1 MIWQIYKVFFTYHF
15 TRSLSFVAAAKFS
28 LFTFH
33 FSLKIAN
40 FANSFAK
47 LQCTRQFKEKQ
58 AFLLHCSRFFVTLA
72 SPKLLHLGKA
82 QINLAFHSTFRNFA
96 NKNKTFY
103 NTTMLQ
109 IRCKNNNMTK
119 SFPEG
124 TSLLDVYQEFAD
136 DIKLP
141 YPVVSAK
148 VNNASQGLKFRL
160 YQNRDVEFLDA
171 REGSG
176 HRVYV
181 RSLCFVLYK
190 ATQDLFPG
198 SKLFIEHTIS
208 RGYYCNFKKK
218 GYEPMVEGDVEK
230 IRERMQEIINLDM
243 PFRRNEAT
251 TEEALRV
258 FAERGLT
265 DKVKLLESSGQIY
278 SDYYML
284 GDTADYYYGPLVP
297 SAGYLT
303 VWGLETY
310 HDGMLLRVPDW
321 NNPTQLAEKVDMP
334 KTYEMFAEKTKWDI
348 IMRLSNAGDV
358 NKAILKGH
366 ASELIQV
373 SEALQEKK
381 IVQIAEEIDRR
392 FHDEENPVRMVL
404 ITGPSSSGKT
414 TFCKRL
420 SVQLLACGLRPLSF
434 STDDYFVNRLDTPKL
449 PNGDYDFD
457 NIETVEYHLLEDHLL
472 RLMKGERVEIPEYN
486 FVTGKREWNG
496 KKLKLA
502 GDTVLIIEGIHALN
516 PLLTK
521 KIPDSLKYKIYIS
534 ALTSISLDDH
544 NWIPVRDNRLLRRI
558 IRDYNKGAYTAQQ
571 TIAQWKNVCEA
582 EDQWIFP
589 FQETA
594 DAMFNSALNIEFAV
608 LRTHAEIILASVPK
622 NCDEYAEAHRLLKFL
637 RYFIPISDKEIPP
650 TSIMREFVGGSSFK
664 YPR

>member
-1 MIWQIYKVFFTYHF
+1 
-15 TRSLSFVAAAKFS
+15 
-28 LFTFH
+28 
-33 FSLKIAN
+33 
-40 FANSFAK
+40 
-47 LQCTRQFKEKQ
+47 
-58 AFLLHCSRFFVTLA
+58 
-72 SPKLLHLGKA
+72 
-82 QINLAFHSTFRNFA
+82 
-96 NKNKTFY
+96 
-103 NTTMLQ
+103 MLQ

-141 YPVVSAK
+141 FPVVSAK

-176 HRVYV
+176 HRCYV
-181 RSLCFVLYK
+181 RSLSFVLYK

-198 SKLFIEHTIS
+198 SKLFIEHSIS
-208 RGYYCNFKKK
+208 RGYYCNFKKRNN
-218 GYEPMVEGDVEK
+218 EPLTNGDVE
-230 IRERMQEIINLDM
+230 RLRDRMQEIISLDM

-251 TEEALRV
+251 TEEAVRV
-258 FAERGLT
+258 FAERGFS
-265 DKVKLLESSGQIY
+265 DKVKLLETSGQNY

-297 SAGYLT
+297 SAGYLK
-303 VWGLETY
+303 VWGLERF
-310 HDGMLLRVPDW
+310 HDGLLLRVPDW
-321 NNPTQLAEKVDMP
+321 NNPLQLAEKVDQP
-334 KTYEMFAEKTKWDI
+334 KTFELFAEKVRWDI

-381 IVQIAEEIDRR
+381 IVKIAEEIDRR
-392 FHDEENPVRMVL
+392 FHREKDPVRLVL

-420 SVQLLACGLRPLSF
+420 SVQLLACGLRPYSF

-457 NIETVEYHLLEDHLL
+457 NIETVEYSLLEDHLT
-472 RLMKGERVEIPEYN
+472 RLMQGERVEIPEYN
-486 FVTGKREWNG
+486 FTTGKREWNG

-521 KIPDSLKYKIYIS
+521 KIADSAKFKIYIS

-544 NWIPVRDNRLLRRI
+544 NWIPTRDNRLLRRI
-558 IRDYNKGAYTAQQ
+558 IRDYNKGAFTARE
-571 TIAQWKNVCEA
+571 TISQWKNVCDA
-582 EDQWIFP
+582 EDKWIFP

-594 DAMFNSALNIEFAV
+594 DVMFNSALNIEFAV

-622 NCDEYAEAHRLLKFL
+622 NCPEYAEAHRLLKFIH
-637 RYFIPISDKEIPP
+637 YFIPVSDKEIPP

-664 YPR
+664 Y

>member
-1 MIWQIYKVFFTYHF
+1 
-15 TRSLSFVAAAKFS
+15 
-28 LFTFH
+28 
-33 FSLKIAN
+33 
-40 FANSFAK
+40 
-47 LQCTRQFKEKQ
+47 
-58 AFLLHCSRFFVTLA
+58 
-72 SPKLLHLGKA
+72 
-82 QINLAFHSTFRNFA
+82 
-96 NKNKTFY
+96 
-103 NTTMLQ
+103 MLQ
-109 IRCKNNNMTK
+109 IRCKNNGVTK

-136 DIKLP
+136 EIKLP

-190 ATQDLFPG
+190 ATQDVFPG

-218 GYEPMVEGDVEK
+218 NMEALAEGDVER
-230 IRERMQEIINLDM
+230 IAERMQEIINLDM
-243 PFRRNEAT
+243 PFRRNEST
-251 TEEALRV
+251 TEEAIRV
-258 FAERGLT
+258 FAERGFT
-265 DKVKLLESSGQIY
+265 DKVKLLETSGQIY

-303 VWGLETY
+303 VWALEPY
-310 HDGMLLRVPDW
+310 HDGILLRVPDW
-321 NNPTQLAEKVDMP
+321 NNPTILAEKVDMP
-334 KTYEMFAEKTKWDI
+334 KTYEMFAEKTRWDI

-358 NKAILKGH
+358 NKAIMRGYG
-366 ASELIQV
+366 SELIQV

-381 IVQIAEEIDRR
+381 IVQIAEEIERR
-392 FHDEENPVRMVL
+392 FHREENPVRMVL

-420 SVQLLACGLRPLSF
+420 SIQLLACGLRPMSF
-434 STDDYFVNRLDTPKL
+434 STDDYFVNRVDTPKL

-457 NIETVEYHLLEDHLL
+457 NIETVEYSLLEDHLQ
-472 RLMKGERVEIPEYN
+472 RLMQGERVEVPEYN

-496 KKLKLA
+496 KKLKLSN
-502 GDTVLIIEGIHALN
+502 DSVLIIEGIHALN
-516 PLLTK
+516 PLLTS
-521 KIPDSLKYKIYIS
+521 KISDSVKFKIYIS

-558 IRDYNKGAYTAQQ
+558 IRDYNKGAYTAQE

-589 FQETA
+589 YQETA

-622 NCDEYAEAHRLLKFL
+622 NCPEYAEAHRLLKFL

-664 YPR
+664 Y

>member
-1 MIWQIYKVFFTYHF
+1 
-15 TRSLSFVAAAKFS
+15 
-28 LFTFH
+28 
-33 FSLKIAN
+33 
-40 FANSFAK
+40 
-47 LQCTRQFKEKQ
+47 
-58 AFLLHCSRFFVTLA
+58 
-72 SPKLLHLGKA
+72 
-82 QINLAFHSTFRNFA
+82 
-96 NKNKTFY
+96 
-103 NTTMLQ
+103 
-109 IRCKNNNMTK
+109 MTK

-124 TSLLDVYQEFAD
+124 TSLLDVYQEFAN

-190 ATQDLFPG
+190 ATQDLFAG

-218 GYEPMVEGDVEK
+218 NGEGLTDDDVQR
-230 IRERMQEIINLDM
+230 ICQRMQEIINLDM

-251 TEEALRV
+251 TEEAIRV

-457 NIETVEYHLLEDHLL
+457 NIETVEYNLLEDHLL

>member
-1 MIWQIYKVFFTYHF
+1 
-15 TRSLSFVAAAKFS
+15 
-28 LFTFH
+28 
-33 FSLKIAN
+33 
-40 FANSFAK
+40 
-47 LQCTRQFKEKQ
+47 
-58 AFLLHCSRFFVTLA
+58 
-72 SPKLLHLGKA
+72 
-82 QINLAFHSTFRNFA
+82 
-96 NKNKTFY
+96 
-103 NTTMLQ
+103 MLQ
-109 IRCKNNNMTK
+109 IRCKNNNVTK

-136 DIKLP
+136 EIKLP

-148 VNNASQGLKFRL
+148 VNNASEGLKFRL

-190 ATQDLFPG
+190 ATQDVFPG

-218 GYEPMVEGDVEK
+218 NMESLADGDVERIAK
-230 IRERMQEIINLDM
+230 RMQQIVQTDM

-251 TEEALRV
+251 NEEAIRV
-258 FAERGLT
+258 FAERGFA
-265 DKVKLLESSGQIY
+265 DKVKLLETSGQIY
-278 SDYYML
+278 SDYYTL

-303 VWGLETY
+303 VWGLEPY

-321 NNPTQLAEKVDMP
+321 HNPTVLAEKVDMP
-334 KTYEMFAEKTKWDI
+334 KTYEMFAEKTRWDI

-358 NKAILKGH
+358 NRAILKGH

-392 FHDEENPVRMVL
+392 FHADENPIRLVL

-420 SVQLLACGLRPLSF
+420 SVQLLACGLRPMSF
-434 STDDYFVNRLDTPKL
+434 STDDYFVNRVDTPKL

-457 NIETVEYHLLEDHLL
+457 NIEAVDYALLEDHVT
-472 RLMKGERVEIPEYN
+472 RLMKGERVEVPEYN
-486 FVTGKREWNG
+486 FTTGLREWNG
-496 KKLKLA
+496 KKLKLSN
-502 GDTVLIIEGIHALN
+502 DTVLIIEGIHALN

-521 KIPDSLKYKIYIS
+521 KIDDSLKYRIYIS

-558 IRDYNKGAYTAQQ
+558 IRDYNKGAFTAQQ

-582 EDQWIFP
+582 EDKWIFP

-594 DAMFNSALNIEFAV
+594 DVMFNSALNIEFAV
-608 LRTHAEIILASVPK
+608 LRTHAEIILASVPR
-622 NCDEYAEAHRLLKFL
+622 NCPEYAEAHRLMKFIH
-637 RYFIPISDKEIPP
+637 YFLPVSDKEIPP
-650 TSIMREFVGGSSFK
+650 TSIMREFLGGSSFK
-664 YPR
+664 Y